1 MLSFL
6 SCAGSNGSRF
16 NELKE
21 LFFGLSFVVHFF
33 VFSWFYDFFWSFLI
47 VAFLHSV
54 PSSLSSRMPVRLP
67 LDMLWRVP
75 DQLPKDGRDMFG
87 VLDGRD
93 ASGCPAAGAGVL
105 HCGCSDQ

>member
-21 LFFGLSFVVHFF
+21 LFFCLSFFVHFF

-47 VAFLHSV
+47 VAV
-54 PSSLSSRMPVRLP
+54 SSQFP
-67 LDMLWRVP
+67 LIVV
-75 DQLPKDGRDMFG
+75 QQ
-87 VLDGRD
+87 D
-93 ASGCPAAGAGVL
+93 ASQTSTGHVVESTGQVTEGWQRHVRST
-105 HCGCSDQ
+105 GWT